1 MKSEWSEKVFDA
13 FVQEVVTGQ
22 HPPDLTA
29 RITDAWQRQ
38 RVGDLPSPP
47 IANASSNLVVPPI
60 AMVNSS
66 SPSMA
71 EQRSPKLH
79 GRNLFRWSTVLFV
92 AASILLVIAG
102 LQLRNLFISVTDAN
116 NSLANSTDKQVSPV
130 VPSETDRKE
139 TIATRPPANNGETL
153 SLDGVPFATQDL
165 SKTEAEARRNSK
177 PSAYTTLNDQQ
188 MVELIDTQLIELW
201 KRMKLVPADRVSDE
215 ELAQAISRTL
225 TGQDLP
231 VATAAQLVQSNSV
244 QRREKVI
251 ATAMDSNAFAR
262 RWADRFVGQWLRG
275 GNLALDSEPVE
286 KLERFVASGITDER
300 PWNEVIAQVVAG
312 NDTAGDAFAAALA
325 GGDNHR
331 LAGKLSS
338 QFMDSSLACARCHAS
353 TTAGS
358 VVQTQDEYWSL
369 VALLVGIDVSNT
381 SSPVRKSVDKQLGLF
396 ANSKVPSLFFERPD
410 GTLEAAKFVL
420 PDGRPWQSIEGQ
432 NTPRGALAQWLGQ
445 SQQADRAAVDQVW
458 QFVFGHPLVGSHP
471 LMNDVGREEREDL
484 LQLMAQQFRAHG
496 RNLSQLVGW
505 VIRSDAFSRSQIAI
519 DQNRW
524 LQAKDEDIAQWHVAE
539 MTFAAKTSLGNSA
552 AKSGSGLEGSLASS
566 LKWNQS
572 TGVDTRVLA
581 QPNLNPKAKPSTPV
595 KSDVLMP
602 TASYIV
608 HRGRVSAAQQEFLD
622 RLLASEKLSWKQKVE
637 HVVSLSP
644 GLTTNN
650 RVVQLT
656 HRRTHAAIRKDPR
669 TLCSPIDLWQCRTP
683 TPAFCKRHPNATGVG
698 VALAG
703 QCVLALPACKFTPRQ
718 LSTEEEQMSV
728 SVQNF
733 DSPLSFY
740 LLNVQAASGLCKIL
754 LAGASATRR
763 VGSGKC
769 WVSMTS
775 LGFFGSLAFS
785 SVCSSNAM
793 LCRLSSFFKLF
804 LELLK
809 LFIFFFAA
817 KFHCLFGPLACVF
830 KVA

>member
-38 RVGDLPSPP
+38 RAGELQPSPVANAKSKSVAPP
-47 IANASSNLVVPPI
+47 IATI
-60 AMVNSS
+60 NSS
-66 SPSMA
+66 SPSLA
-71 EQRSPKLH
+71 EQRSREPR

-102 LQLRNLFISVTDAN
+102 LQLRNLFIWETDAD
-116 NSLANSTDKQVSPV
+116 SLLANSTDKQVSPV
-130 VPSETDRKE
+130 LPSETDRKE
-139 TIATRPPANNGETL
+139 TIATKPPAASGETL

-165 SKTEAEARRNSK
+165 SKTEAEARQNSK
-177 PSAYTTLNDQQ
+177 SNAYTTLNDQQ
-188 MVELIDTQLIELW
+188 IVELIDSQLIELW
-201 KRMKLVPADRVSDE
+201 KRMKLVPANRVSDE

-231 VATAAQLVQSNSV
+231 GATAAQLAQLNLAQSNSV
-244 QRREKVI
+244 QWREKVI
-251 ATAMDSNAFAR
+251 ATAMDSHAFAR
-262 RWADRFVGQWLRG
+262 RWADRFVGHWLRG

-286 KLERFVASGITDER
+286 KLERFVANGITDER

-325 GGDNHR
+325 GGNNHR
-331 LAGKLSS
+331 LAANISS

-353 TTAGS
+353 TNAGS

-369 VALLVGIDVSNT
+369 IALLVGIDVS
-381 SSPVRKSVDKQLGLF
+381 SSESSGIRESVDKQPALF
-396 ANSKVPSLFFERPD
+396 VDAKVPSLFFERSD

-420 PDGRPWQSIEGQ
+420 PDGRPWQSIEGL
-432 NTPRGALAQWLGQ
+432 NTPRAALAQWLGQ

-458 QFVFGHPLVGSHP
+458 QFVFGHPLVGAQP

-539 MTFAAKTSLGNSA
+539 MTFAAKTSLGHSA
-552 AKSGSGLEGSLASS
+552 AKSGSGLEGSLASA

-602 TASYIV
+602 TPSYIV

-650 RVVQLT
+650 RVVRLADELMQQL
-656 HRRTHAAIRKDPR
+656 KDPR
-669 TLCSPIDLWQCRTP
+669 YRSARIVLGSAERRRQPSVNDTASKRLVSVVLRFRNRKFWSTRSTP
-683 TPAFCKRHPNATGVG
+683 TWCMIPVE
-698 VALAG
+698 AG
-703 QCVLALPACKFTPRQ
+703 
-718 LSTEEEQMSV
+718 SV
-728 SVQNF
+728 TVT
-733 DSPLSFY
+733 
-740 LLNVQAASGLCKIL
+740 V
-754 LAGASATRR
+754 
-763 VGSGKC
+763 
-769 WVSMTS
+769 
-775 LGFFGSLAFS
+775 
-785 SVCSSNAM
+785 
-793 LCRLSSFFKLF
+793 
-804 LELLK
+804 
-809 LFIFFFAA
+809 
-817 KFHCLFGPLACVF
+817 
-830 KVA
+830 